1 MRIYMNKSLIK
12 KLIIIFAV
20 LLVVVLILFAIVL
33 SNHPEQ
39 GTQIEAE
46 EQNIIEMTDQMEEE
60 KMSKVEAREKFY
72 IVKQS
77 VYSYV
82 DIINTRNSI
91 YYGYNDD
98 GEMTKLYDENE
109 RIYNLLST
117 SYIQANNITTDNI
130 NNFITKIDSKA
141 LFVPLEVKYRGSDNL
156 YKYAISGYIT
166 DLQYNVLQ
174 NIYLI
179 VNLDLNNSTFSIEP
193 IAEVDSIQN
202 VDLGTE
208 ELQPIEQN
216 ADNAVDYITANEQ
229 YVSNDYLDTFK
240 KMMLSNPEAAFNR
253 LDAEYREKRFTDLAG
268 FTEYI
273 TENRDTILTIT
284 LQQYQTNNFDDYTQ
298 YVGIDQ
304 YGNYYVFNERDV
316 MDYSVL
322 LDTYT
327 VDLPQFTE
335 TYSSSSDADK
345 GLLNINKV
353 TEAMKMG
360 DYNFIYSKLDETFKQ
375 NNFSTIEAFETYM
388 DELLYDQNNIEV
400 TNYQNSGDLHI
411 YTVTISN
418 GEDASSPAITKNFIV
433 KLTDGTNFVMSF
445 NV

>member
-1 MRIYMNKSLIK
+1 MDKTLIK
-12 KLIIIFAV
+12 KLIIIFAI
-20 LLVVVLILFAIVL
+20 LLVVVLIVFAIVL
-33 SNHPEQ
+33 SNHPGQ
-39 GTQIEAE
+39 GTQIDAE
-46 EQNIIEMTDQMEEE
+46 EQNLIEMTDQIEAEV
-60 KMSKVEAREKFY
+60 MSIQEAKEKFY
-72 IVKQS
+72 MIKQS

-98 GEMTKLYDENE
+98 GEMTKLYDENDK
-109 RIYNLLST
+109 ILNLLSKE
-117 SYIQANNITTDNI
+117 YIQNNNITKDNMDS
-130 NNFITKIDSKA
+130 FIKKIDSKA
-141 LFVPLEVKYRGSDNL
+141 FFIPLEVKYRGSDNL

-166 DLQYNVLQ
+166 DMQYNILQ

-179 VNLDLNNSTFSIEP
+179 VYLDFNNGTFAIEP
-193 IAEVDSIQN
+193 TKEVDSIQN

-208 ELQPIEQN
+208 ELQPIEKN
-216 ADNAVDYITANEQ
+216 SDNAIKYVTANEQ
-229 YVSNDYLDTFK
+229 YISNDYLDTFK
-240 KMMLSNPEAAFNR
+240 KMMLSNPEEAFNR

-273 TENRDTILTIT
+273 TENSNTILTIT
-284 LQQYQTNNFDDYTQ
+284 LQQYQSNNFDGYTQ
-298 YVGIDQ
+298 YACIDQ

-335 TYSSSSDADK
+335 AYSSSSDADK

-353 TEAMKMG
+353 TEAMNRR

-375 NNFSTIEAFETYM
+375 NNFKTLKDFKDYWNKTLFE
-388 DELLYDQNNIEV
+388 QNDIQV
-400 TNYQNSGDLHI
+400 TGYQDSGDLHI
-411 YTVTISN
+411 YTVTIKDKN
-418 GEDASSPAITKNFIV
+418 NEASQAITKNFIV
-433 KLTDGTNFVMSF
+433 KLTEK
-445 NV
+445 

>member
-1 MRIYMNKSLIK
+1 MDKSLIK

-20 LLVVVLILFAIVL
+20 LLIVVLIVFAIVL

-39 GTQIEAE
+39 GTQIDAE
-46 EQNIIEMTDQMEEE
+46 EQNIIEMTDQIEEE

-72 IVKQS
+72 IVKQA
-77 VYSYV
+77 VYSYY
-82 DIINTRNSI
+82 DTINTRNSI

-98 GEMTKLYDENE
+98 GEMTKLYNENDK
-109 RIYNLLST
+109 ILNLLSKE
-117 SYIQANNITTDNI
+117 YIQKNNITKDNI
-130 NNFITKIDSKA
+130 DNFIKKIDSKA

-166 DLQYNVLQ
+166 DLQYNILQ
-174 NIYLI
+174 NVYLI
-179 VNLDLNNSTFSIEP
+179 VNLDLNNGSFSIEP

-208 ELQPIEQN
+208 ELQTIEQN
-216 ADNAVDYITANEQ
+216 SDNSVDYISANEQ

-240 KMMLSNPEAAFNR
+240 KMMLSNPEEAFNR

-273 TENRDTILTIT
+273 TENRNTILTIT

-298 YVGIDQ
+298 YVAIDQ

-335 TYSSSSDADK
+335 AYSSSSDEDK

-353 TEAMKMG
+353 TEAMNRR

-375 NNFSTIEAFETYM
+375 NNFKTLKDFKDYWNKTLFE
-388 DELLYDQNNIEV
+388 QNDIQV
-400 TNYQNSGDLHI
+400 TGYQDSGDLHI
-411 YTVTISN
+411 YTVTIKDKN
-418 GEDASSPAITKNFIV
+418 NEASQAITKNFIV

>member
-20 LLVVVLILFAIVL
+20 LLVVVLIVFAIVL

-39 GTQIEAE
+39 GTQIDAE

-130 NNFITKIDSKA
+130 DNFITKIDSKA

-166 DLQYNVLQ
+166 DLQYNILQ

-216 ADNAVDYITANEQ
+216 ADNTVDYITANEQ

-375 NNFSTIEAFETYM
+375 NNFATIEAFETYM

-411 YTVTISN
+411 YTVTIKDKN
-418 GEDASSPAITKNFIV
+418 DASSQAITKNFIV